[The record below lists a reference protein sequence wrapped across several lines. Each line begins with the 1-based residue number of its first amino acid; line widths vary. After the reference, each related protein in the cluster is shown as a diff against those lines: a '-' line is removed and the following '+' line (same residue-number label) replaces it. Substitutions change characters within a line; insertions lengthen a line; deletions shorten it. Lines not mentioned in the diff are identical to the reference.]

1 MIYKQYKLKSR
12 LGYFLIV
19 AFTLFVT
26 IPNSSVSA
34 AVATDFKAGNIMN
47 DSIFFNSS
55 TMNPAQI
62 QAFLNAKL
70 PTCDANGTKMYNSTQ
85 TRAQYGASTGNPA
98 PYTCM
103 KDYVQATQ
111 SKPAEPGLCSAYTG
125 GTKSSSQIIHDV
137 AQACGVNPQ
146 VLLVL
151 LQKEQS
157 LVTDDWPW
165 KIQYRS
171 ATGFGCPDTAP
182 CDADYYGFF
191 NQVYHGARIYK
202 KYSRDA
208 AQYNY
213 LAGRNNSILFNP
225 NSSCGSS
232 TLFLDNQTT
241 AGLYNYTP
249 YQPNASALANLY
261 GSGDSCS
268 AYGNRNFWRM
278 FSDWFGSTSGGVSLI
293 KSSSNATIYVL
304 YGGQKQP
311 LASLDALRAWGL
323 GALPVTTMDDAS
335 IALFPTRGVLTR
347 VAKNPYNSSLYFMA
361 DSGGTYDAL
370 PNMITNWGY
379 DPNSASL
386 VGDELIAF
394 TSRLGGLSA
403 FITAPNAGAIYAVD
417 GGTLRPFANPESLQT
432 WAGTSTIRLVST
444 DMLNSLSAGQG
455 LGTNQAQQVGG
466 GQYVINNGKI
476 LPLDADTS
484 VIYPRT
490 NVTSISSGL
499 ANVLQSG
506 EPASRFV
513 RGPGGTIYLVD
524 NGRKHGIGSLELLFA
539 YTPNGILSVTH
550 FTENELSQIPD
561 GAAIGTRFAYNISD
575 TSKQYYIN
583 NGLHTT
589 SDDFSVPSYGFA
601 ISPTGLS
608 LAGQQK
614 GPISCSQGLIQAEG
628 SAGIFILDN
637 GVRRP
642 IGSLGILTSIKNSA
656 GNVCVFKPGDVA
668 AIPVGS
674 PIGAFVSNDGIN
686 YLLDQN
692 NVYSVSSQTATTL
705 GLSGFQTV
713 SSTFLTNYENRGNL
727 ANSFKAGIYYVLGDR
742 GGYHLTTDAA
752 IAKLWGLSGTLQT
765 PSANVLK
772 FIPSKGDLSQ
782 FARSSDPN
790 SETIYLIDNAKF
802 LPIGSLDHLFNAGL
816 SNQVV
821 SSYSPGLIGEN
832 LGVEWHG
839 YLARDNGT
847 NTVYVLQGGNKHP
860 VPSKLIS
867 NWVGTSTP
875 ADPTALSP
883 DFLSLLRTGPSVT
896 KSIETNAP
904 GIFGIDNGKKA
915 GIPNIKTYDADYAPA
930 LFVTGRLLNSI
941 PNGPAITS
949 R

>member
-1 MIYKQYKLKSR
+1 MTLKKYKLKFVVAS
-12 LGYFLIV
+12 FLII
-19 AFTLFVT
+19 AFTLFMAL
-26 IPNSSVSA
+26 PSPPVSA
-34 AVATDFKAGNIMN
+34 AVASDFKAGNIMN
-47 DSIFFNSS
+47 DSIFFNGS

-70 PTCDANGTKMYNSTQ
+70 PTCDTNGAQMYNSTQ
-85 TRAQYGASTGNPA
+85 TRAQYGASKGNPA
-98 PYTCM
+98 PYTCL
-103 KDYVQATQ
+103 KNYVQATQ
-111 SKPAEPGLCSAYTG
+111 NKPAESGLCSAYTG
-125 GTKSSSQIIHDV
+125 GTKTSSQIIYDV

-165 KIQYRS
+165 NIQYRS

-208 AQYNY
+208 AQFNY
-213 LAGRNNSILFNP
+213 IAGRNNNILFNP
-225 NSSCGSS
+225 ISSCGSS

-249 YQPNASALANLY
+249 YQPNAAALANLY

-293 KSSSNATIYVL
+293 KSSTNATIYVL

-335 IALFPTRGVLTR
+335 VSLFPTRGVLTR
-347 VAKNPYNSSLYFMA
+347 VAKNPYNSSLYLMA
-361 DSGGTYDAL
+361 DSGGTFDAL
-370 PNMITNWGY
+370 PNMIINWGY
-379 DPNSASL
+379 NPNSASL

-394 TSRLGGLSA
+394 TKRLGGLSA
-403 FITAPNAGAIYAVD
+403 FMTAPNAGAIYAVD
-417 GGTLRPFANPESLQT
+417 GGALRPFANPEGLRT
-432 WAGTSTIRLVST
+432 WAGTSPIILVST

-455 LGTNQAQQVGG
+455 LDTNQAQQTGA
-466 GQYVINNGKI
+466 GQYVINNGRI
-476 LPLDADTS
+476 LPLDSDTS
-484 VIYPRT
+484 IIYPRT

-499 ANVLQSG
+499 ANVLPSG

-513 RGPGGTIYLVD
+513 RGSGGTIYLVD

-539 YTPNGILSVTH
+539 YTPNGSLSVTQ
-550 FTENELSQIPD
+550 FTDHELSQIPD
-561 GAAIGTRFAYNISD
+561 GSAIGTRFAYNSSD

-583 NGLHTT
+583 NGLHAT
-589 SDDFSVPSYGFA
+589 SDDFSTPSYGFA
-601 ISPTGLS
+601 LSPTGLS

-628 SAGIFILDN
+628 SAGIFVLDN

-642 IGSLGILTSIKNSA
+642 IGSLDILTSIKNSA
-656 GNVCVFKPGDVA
+656 GNVCVFRPGDVA
-668 AIPVGS
+668 AIPEGS
-674 PIGAFVSNDGIN
+674 PIGAFVSNGGIN

-692 NVYSVSSQTATTL
+692 NVYSVSSQIAATL

-713 SSTFLTNYENRGNL
+713 SSTFLANYENSGNL
-727 ANSFKAGIYYVLGDR
+727 ANNFKAGIYYVLGDR
-742 GGYHLTTDAA
+742 GGYHLTTDST
-752 IAKLWGLSGTLQT
+752 IAKLWGLSRTLQT

-790 SETIYLIDNAKF
+790 SGTIYLIDNTKF

-816 SNQVV
+816 TNQPV
-821 SSYSPGLIGEN
+821 SAYSPSLIEEN
-832 LGVEWHG
+832 LGTAWHG
-839 YLARDNGT
+839 YLARDTVT
-847 NTVYVLQGGNKHP
+847 NTVYVLQGGKKHP
-860 VPSKLIS
+860 VPSELLS
-867 NWVGTSTP
+867 NWLGATTLTVPTVLTS
-875 ADPTALSP
+875 
-883 DFLSLLRTGPSVT
+883 DFLSLLKTGPSAT

-904 GIFGIDNGKKA
+904 GIYGIDDGKKA
-915 GIPNIKTYDADYAPA
+915 GIPNIKTYNAIYAPA
-930 LFVTGRLLNSI
+930 LFVTGRLVNSI
-941 PNGPAITS
+941 PNGPPIAS
-949 R
+949 Q